1 MGFSLN
7 IPSFINEPFEETI
20 DAVKRSVNNIST
32 NNTID
37 VAQNANKIA
46 REQNISLEKAI
57 KIAQNANK
65 IATEQNISLEKATK
79 IALNANKIAT
89 EQNITLEKAT
99 EIAINVN
106 KIATE
111 QNISLEKAI
120 KIAQNATKIAREQNI
135 SLEKAIKIAQN
146 ANKIA
151 REQNISLEKAI
162 KIAQNANKIAR
173 EQNITLEKAI
183 EIAIN
188 ANKIAT
194 ERNISVEGATEIA
207 IDAQTIA
214 TEQNISVEEATV
226 IVLETNDDNNETPA
240 PERINNI
247 INDTL
252 QEILDESLDG
262 SITRDDTNRIINEGT
277 SGLSQ
282 EVINIITPIIMDKIP
297 QELIEIINGKSK
309 IPPIEI
315 EKEIEKE
322 KEKKEKE
329 KEKIEKKKEK
339 IEKSGEDLEKIM
351 EDEQQK
357 ITKSIISNH
366 DTKSII
372 LFMAGFAVFVGVL
385 VFPKTQINY
394 LTYTK
399 NDILIITFYMI
410 ITFTLSYAIIDYIT
424 SKYSFVKL
432 DEYNKLQIINDYEQL
447 NTISHMFSYILPIIF
462 LISLFYHIH
471 KNEYRT
477 FSNNYKLGVYGL
489 SFIIYIIIIVCYQIM
504 GNINVVNI
512 SEKTEEKN

>member
-57 KIAQNANK
+57 KIA
-65 IATEQNISLEKATK
+65 
-79 IALNANKIAT
+79 LNANKIAT

-99 EIAINVN
+99 KIALTAN

-322 KEKKEKE
+322 KEK
-329 KEKIEKKKEK
+329 IEKKKEK

>member
-37 VAQNANKIA
+37 V
-46 REQNISLEKAI
+46 
-57 KIAQNANK
+57 
-65 IATEQNISLEKATK
+65 
-79 IALNANKIAT
+79 
-89 EQNITLEKAT
+89 
-99 EIAINVN
+99 
-106 KIATE
+106 
-111 QNISLEKAI
+111 
-120 KIAQNATKIAREQNI
+120 
-135 SLEKAIKIAQN
+135 AQN

-315 EKEIEKE
+315 EKEI
-322 KEKKEKE
+322 EKE